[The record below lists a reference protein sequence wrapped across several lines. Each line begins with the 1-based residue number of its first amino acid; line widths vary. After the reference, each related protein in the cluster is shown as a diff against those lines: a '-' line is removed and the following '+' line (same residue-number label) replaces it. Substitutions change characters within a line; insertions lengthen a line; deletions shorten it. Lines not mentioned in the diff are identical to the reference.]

1 MSNGSALDGSNP
13 VEDSVNSKNIAAQ
26 AVIGIGAMALA
37 VCLGNPTQA
46 QLPPPG
52 VTGDLFNRPD
62 FFEDGIDRME
72 EEIRQLQDPP
82 SEPTLVV
89 QDDLLQWQAI
99 VVREAGFGVW
109 MPQGAMAEE
118 IEEIE
123 TADGQMT
130 FDVLASHVASARY
143 LAAHSPL
150 SEAQQ
155 QSEPEL
161 LLAQVQDGIAN
172 RTNFKLSGDRPIAFD
187 GRYPGR
193 EFLLQGDSEQLTF
206 RVYAIGS
213 QLIVLA
219 GGQPTVQEGSEAV
232 DTFLNSLQ
240 LLQ

>member
-1 MSNGSALDGSNP
+1 MEACVSSQHQTIVA
-13 VEDSVNSKNIAAQ
+13 K
-26 AVIGIGAMALA
+26 AVIGLGAIAL
-37 VCLGNPTQA
+37 VVVPVGPLPA
-46 QLPPPG
+46 QLPPPSI
-52 VTGDLFNRPD
+52 TGDLFGRPD
-62 FFEDGIDRME
+62 FFEDGVDRME
-72 EEIRQLQDPP
+72 EEIRQLQAPP
-82 SEPTLVV
+82 SQPTLVV

-109 MPQGAMAEE
+109 MPQGAMTEETEE
-118 IEEIE
+118 ID

-130 FDVLASHVASARY
+130 FDVLASHVASSRY
-143 LAAHSPL
+143 LAAYSAL
-150 SEAQQ
+150 SDAQQ
-155 QSEPEL
+155 QSAPEVL
-161 LLAQVQDGIAN
+161 LEQVRDGIVN
-172 RTNFKLSGDRPIAFD
+172 RTNFQLGGDRSIAFD

-206 RVYAIGS
+206 RVYSIGA